1 MGYLSLLL
9 TTVFAVGDTPN
20 GGGGSGGS
28 LSKTLQKP
36 TFGIS
41 SLAEVFT
48 LAINV
53 VMGVGISLTI
63 IFLILGGIQ
72 YMTAKGDQKAAQ
84 EARTSLTNA
93 VIGFIVVIGAFTIRA
108 ILLNLL
114 NGDGVT
120 IPNVTPTGL

>member
-1 MGYLSLLL
+1 MNLL
-9 TTVFAVGDTPN
+9 TKVYAQNTEV
-20 GGGGSGGS
+20 
-28 LSKTLQKP
+28 QKP
-36 TFGIS
+36 TIGID
-41 SLAEVFT
+41 SLADAFG

-93 VIGFIVVIGAFTIRA
+93 VIGFIVVIGAFAIRT

-114 NGDGVT
+114 GANTVNIQD
-120 IPNVTPTGL
+120 VTPTNL